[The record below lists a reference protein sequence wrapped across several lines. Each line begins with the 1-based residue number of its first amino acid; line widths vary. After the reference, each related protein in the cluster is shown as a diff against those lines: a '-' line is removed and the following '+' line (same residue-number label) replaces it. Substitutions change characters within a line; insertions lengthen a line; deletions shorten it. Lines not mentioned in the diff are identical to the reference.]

1 MINNPDLFLNGEN
14 KENKLESPLMLTNHG
29 DYQGTSK
36 YLSNYQMFNKSGE
49 IFLSNGYKR
58 YSQFFECENDQYLS
72 EFVDPL
78 TTSGADNKVHLKG
91 RYINGEPEGIKE
103 THIKYKFLGKQ
114 DSREDDNAEFDGYE
128 NTFYGFTIGADNAI
142 SDKSEAGL
150 AEQMVSYLVQ
160 NYLVIENLPVDMA
173 VSTDQKAVQA
183 QAQTQVQPDI
193 QLQDEP
199 AQDEPIQTDGAQ
211 VQVSQPG
218 AQAQVG
224 QGQAQIA
231 AQEIPQTEI

>member
-1 MINNPDLFLNGEN
+1 MIKNITPFGKFKDIKN
-14 KENKLESPLMLTNHG
+14 KPEEKINELVEPRDNEYDVTLTF
-29 DYQGTSK
+29 TVPK
-36 YLSNYQMFNKSGE
+36 TL
-49 IFLSNGYKR
+49 INGYIKKVKD
-58 YSQFFECENDQYLS
+58 E
-72 EFVDPL
+72 
-78 TTSGADNKVHLKG
+78 TNKDL
-91 RYINGEPEGIKE
+91 RQ
-103 THIKYKFLGKQ
+103 T
-114 DSREDDNAEFDGYE
+114 
-128 NTFYGFTIGADNAI
+128 
-142 SDKSEAGL
+142 KSEAGL

-199 AQDEPIQTDGAQ
+199 EAQDEPIQTDGAQ

-231 AQEIPQTEI
+231 AQKIPQTEI

>member
-1 MINNPDLFLNGEN
+1 MIKNITPFGKFKDIKN
-14 KENKLESPLMLTNHG
+14 KPEEKINELVEPRDNEYDVTLTF
-29 DYQGTSK
+29 TVPK
-36 YLSNYQMFNKSGE
+36 TL
-49 IFLSNGYKR
+49 INGYIKKVKD
-58 YSQFFECENDQYLS
+58 E
-72 EFVDPL
+72 
-78 TTSGADNKVHLKG
+78 TNKDL
-91 RYINGEPEGIKE
+91 RQ
-103 THIKYKFLGKQ
+103 T
-114 DSREDDNAEFDGYE
+114 
-128 NTFYGFTIGADNAI
+128 
-142 SDKSEAGL
+142 KSEAGL

-231 AQEIPQTEI
+231 AQKIPQTEI